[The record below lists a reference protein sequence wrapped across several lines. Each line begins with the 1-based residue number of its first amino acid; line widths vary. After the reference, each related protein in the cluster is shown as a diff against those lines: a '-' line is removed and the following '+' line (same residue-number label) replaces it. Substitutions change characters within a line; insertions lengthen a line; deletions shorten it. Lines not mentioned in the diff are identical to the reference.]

1 MTDLFQFVAL
11 RAPVRQVPVGA
22 IDLRTDTEFQNALS
36 EIHNIGDVE
45 IIAAAIDA
53 SPINRAREIAQQ
65 YVAGGEGGGFLG
77 DSVDLTH
84 RAQFEQF
91 ARAAAAGPAPAQ
103 LAADVQATFGEP
115 ALSLI
120 GKQWFQALQASA
132 KDTVVARIIVPS
144 ARSYNVADLA
154 LLIRLMALIAAVA
167 GNEPALGE
175 PGGVARALSAMLLL
189 PVPAFPLRTD
199 LPQPVGVGD
208 LLVVRQQLIR
218 YEAGDIAN
226 IENILRGEKR
236 SKVNGH
242 SLTTDTTTITETVKT
257 TETTTSL
264 DVTERFELKS
274 EVANVVKEDLA
285 VNAGL
290 NVSAKYGTV
299 EINANADV
307 AYNLSKEQST
317 KAATDHAKDVTSR
330 AATKVTETV
339 RREEI
344 ARTIEK
350 LYERESH
357 SFDNTAGTTNVSG
370 VYQWLNK
377 VYQAQVFNYGKRLL
391 YDIVVPEPAA
401 FVRDAV
407 SAHSAVPPVL
417 PPEPFAVV
425 QDTVLTP
432 GRFVPFWRAVEP
444 GDLGPDGKFK
454 PGVVSRPLTPADL
467 APNSDSPTYYGVF
480 MGKFGAVGVNA
491 PPEPTVTVSKGY
503 AEKADDKNRL
513 TSVDDLTI
521 PQGYEVS
528 AIDVNGGFVILEG
541 DPEDGNETLDVF
553 VGRTH
558 FWAKGNGN
566 LAAGTRLLPVSNT
579 GAAEQGTIPVAVETF
594 EAADFAISVDVTC
607 NRTDAAL
614 DQWRV
619 DTFTAVV
626 NGYANLMSVYQDKL
640 KAQAI
645 LPPAASLGD
654 NPTQNRI
661 IERTELKKA
670 SISLL
675 SGTDLYTADLGDLA
689 VNDPPPAY
697 PRPNVPPR
705 ANAIIGDQ
713 EAFLRFFEQAFEW
726 EHMMYLFY
734 PYYWSR
740 RSTWYDQALA
750 DNPDPLF
757 AEFLKAGA
765 ARVVIPVRPQLE
777 GDLRYFLMTGQ
788 IWAGGAMPEITDTDY
803 LPITEEIRDRDEAP
817 GTEVPQGDPWEVTLP
832 TTLIRL
838 RADDTLPEWR
848 KFTYQ
853 GRDVWVPGRTVKGE
867 WTPDYGTLH
876 GDGSWT
882 PK

>member
-1 MTDLFQFVAL
+1 MTDLFRFVAL
-11 RAPVRQVPVGA
+11 RAPVRQMPAGA
-22 IDLRTDTEFQNALS
+22 IDLRTDSEFQNALS
-36 EIHNIGDVE
+36 EIHTGDG
-45 IIAAAIDA
+45 AID
-53 SPINRAREIAQQ
+53 RARRLAKQ
-65 YVAGGEGGGFLG
+65 YIHGGAGGGFLG
-77 DSVDLTH
+77 DDAELPQ

-91 ARAAAAGPAPAQ
+91 AKAAATAQTSAQ
-103 LAADVQATFGEP
+103 LAADVEAAFAEP
-115 ALSLI
+115 AASLVAE
-120 GKQWFQALQASA
+120 QWFQDLQTHA
-132 KDTVVARIIVPS
+132 KDTVVARIIVPA

-154 LLIRLMALIAAVA
+154 LLIRLTALIAAVA
-167 GNEPALGE
+167 AQDPALE
-175 PGGVARALSAMLLL
+175 QPGAIARALAAVLLL
-189 PVPAFPLRTD
+189 PAPAFPLRTD

-236 SKVNGH
+236 SKASGH

-285 VNAGL
+285 VSAGL

-299 EINANADV
+299 EINANANV

-330 AATKVTETV
+330 AATKVTETI

-357 SFDNTAGTTNVSG
+357 SFDNTGGTTNVSG

-377 VYQAQVFNYGKRLL
+377 VYQAQVFNYGNRLL

-401 FVRDAV
+401 FVRDV
-407 SAHSAVPPVL
+407 ISAHSAVPPVL

-425 QDTVLTP
+425 QVTRPL
-432 GRFVPFWRAVEP
+432 GIIWRAVEP
-444 GDLGPDGKFK
+444 GDLGPDGKFR
-454 PGVVSRPLTPADL
+454 PGVVSRPLAPADL
-467 APNSDSPTYYGVF
+467 SPNSGSPAYYGIF

-503 AEKADDKNRL
+503 ADKADDKNRL

-528 AIDVNGGFVILEG
+528 AINVNGGFVIEG
-541 DPEDGNETLDVF
+541 GDNEDGDETLDVF
-553 VGRTH
+553 VGRRH
-558 FWAKGNGN
+558 FQVRGNGN
-566 LAAGTRLLPVSNT
+566 LPAGTRLLPASDT

-594 EAADFAISVDVTC
+594 QARDFAISVDVTC
-607 NRTDAAL
+607 NRTGAAL

-619 DTFTAVV
+619 DTFTSLV
-626 NGYANLMSVYQDKL
+626 NSYANLMSVYQDKL

-675 SGTDLYTADLGDLA
+675 SGTDLYKADLGDLA

-697 PRPNVPPR
+697 PRPNVPPK
-705 ANAIIGDQ
+705 ANATVGDQ
-713 EAFLRFFEQAFEW
+713 KAFLRFFEQVFEW

-740 RSTWYDQALA
+740 RTTWYDQALA

-788 IWAGGAMPEITDTDY
+788 IWGGGAMPEITDTDY

-838 RADDTLPEWR
+838 RADDILPEWR
-848 KFTYQ
+848 KFAYQ

-867 WTPDYGTLH
+867 WTPDYGKLH
-876 GDGSWT
+876 GDGTWT
-882 PK
+882 PQ